1 MSALLR
7 AMLASKR
14 SAALTVVFWIVLTGV
29 LAGVAPDLKSVE
41 DNSSANSAPA
51 ASDSSVAQRELER
64 AFPGSD
70 ALPAVVVVRSENGPA
85 ATAAVTRAAH
95 AAGRGLGMPVSP
107 VCGQD
112 GTRPGADCVPGGDGL
127 TSADGKTRVVIV
139 PVTGDPTSDAFEDTV
154 ADLRTAVKDA
164 APAATVAVT
173 GPAGIIVD
181 TVKVF
186 SSGDKVLL
194 LGTVLLVLVIL
205 LVVYRSPLLALVPLL
220 AVGVAMR
227 VTETLGALLADAGAI
242 TVSSQTASIMTVLL
256 FGVGT
261 DYALII
267 TSRYREAL
275 VDAGDRFAAMREAL
289 RGTAESVLASASTI
303 VLAMFAL
310 LVCAS
315 PALRGFG
322 PYLALGVAVMA
333 VVAFTF
339 IPAAVLLC
347 GRAVFWPFSEA
358 AMARRA
364 TGGAVWRR
372 AADLVVAAPR
382 RVLAGT
388 LVLLAVL
395 CLGMTGY
402 KESFDF
408 VSGFRVGTG
417 SAAGQT
423 MIDRDLG
430 PGEIAPS
437 TLLVRGRN
445 LAPEQVEAVRAK
457 VAPQVART
465 AFDPR
470 RDMAAGAARIT
481 VVLKDNPYSSTA
493 MDAVGPLRSSADA
506 AARDAG
512 IADARVLVAGP
523 TAETADIKSA
533 LDRDMLVL
541 VPLVLLIVGL
551 VLGWLLRSVL
561 APVYLLATLLLSFL
575 ATLGLTIAITVW
587 LGGDAGIGNRVTAYV
602 FIFLV
607 SLGVDYNIFIMSR
620 YRQESERRA
629 PVEALRAAITRTGG
643 VVSSAGLI
651 LAGTFAVLMT
661 QPIRELYQFG
671 MAMAIGILLDT
682 FVVRP
687 LLVPAIVRLLG
698 DRALWPRRPVPA
710 AVEEAEPVRG

>member
-112 GTRPGADCVPGGDGL
+112 GTRPGTDCVPGGDGL

-275 VDAGDRFAAMREAL
+275 VDAGDRFVAMREAL

-310 LVCAS
+310 LACAS

-408 VSGFRVGTG
+408 VSGFRVGTD

-481 VVLKDNPYSSTA
+481 VVLKDNPYSSAA
-493 MDAVGPLRSSADA
+493 MDAVGPLRSTADA

-561 APVYLLATLLLSFL
+561 APVYLLATLLMSFL
-575 ATLGLTIAITVW
+575 ATLGLTVAITVW

-698 DRALWPRRPVPA
+698 DRALWPRRPAPA